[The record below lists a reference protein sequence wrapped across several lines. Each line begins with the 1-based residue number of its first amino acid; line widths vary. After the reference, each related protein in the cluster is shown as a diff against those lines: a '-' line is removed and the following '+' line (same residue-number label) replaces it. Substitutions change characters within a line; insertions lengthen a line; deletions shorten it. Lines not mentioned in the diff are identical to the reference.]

1 MKRAILSFV
10 LLIWVF
16 TSRGV
21 ADTLTNRGFEAGD
34 LSGWLPRMDLGLL
47 GFPRGGRPPGLYP
60 IVPGMVVTNFPL
72 EGLDPILP
80 HAGNYFLAFE
90 IGGQGILVD
99 NSQSYTSAVNATL
112 FFNLGDTLSGWASFA
127 DGDYVP
133 QDSAWVKVFDDTGA
147 LVATPFQAV
156 SGNNPDLTPR
166 IVTPWTLW
174 QWQAPASGMY
184 TVQLG
189 AATVGDNLDP
199 SETFFDD
206 LNFNAVPEPNVGV
219 LALLTL
225 TLLLRKRGAGRM
237 E

>member
-16 TSRGV
+16 TNRGV
-21 ADTLTNRGFEAGD
+21 ADTLTNRGFETGD
-34 LSGWLPRMDLGLL
+34 LSGWMDRMDQGFL
-47 GFPRGGRPPGLYP
+47 GFPRGGRPPGAYP

-90 IGGQGILVD
+90 IGGQGLLVD
-99 NSQSYTSAVNATL
+99 TSQSYTSAVSATV
-112 FFNLGDTLSGWASFA
+112 FFNPGDTLSGWASFA
-127 DGDYVP
+127 DGDYVQ

-166 IVTPWTLW
+166 IVTPWTMW
-174 QWQAPASGMY
+174 QWEAPASGLY
-184 TVQLG
+184 TLQLG

-199 SETFFDD
+199 SEAFFDD
-206 LNFNAVPEPNVGV
+206 LDITRVPEPGTIV
-219 LALLTL
+219 LALLSFA
-225 TLLLRKRGAGRM
+225 LLRRKAR
-237 E
+237 